1 MASRTPTRRARQ
13 DRATSA
19 GIPMS
24 RAAADP
30 LLQPGTA
37 LLGLPPA
44 GSIEASPFVPA
55 RDEVD

>member
-1 MASRTPTRRARQ
+1 
-13 DRATSA
+13 
-19 GIPMS
+19 MS

-30 LLQPGTA
+30 LLQPRTA
-37 LLGLPPA
+37 LFGLPPA